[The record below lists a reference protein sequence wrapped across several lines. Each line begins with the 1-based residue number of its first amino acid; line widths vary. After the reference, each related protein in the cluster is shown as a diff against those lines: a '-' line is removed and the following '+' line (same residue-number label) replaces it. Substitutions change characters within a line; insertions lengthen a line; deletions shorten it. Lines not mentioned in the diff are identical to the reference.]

1 MSKAVLVIDM
11 PERCHD
17 CPFLDGDDAWL
28 NDPPKMVHRST
39 REEISARDSLLRNI
53 SDENIKK
60 AFDFK

>member
-39 REEISARDSLLRNI
+39 TNKYHLARLIILQ
-53 SDENIKK
+53 
-60 AFDFK
+60 F